1 MPDKPHHGGR
11 LNEAARRWGIPR
23 SDWLDLST
31 GINPQGW
38 PVPDLPADIWQ
49 RLPESDDGLEQAV
62 CHWAGAGESAR
73 CVAVPGSQAAIM
85 ALPGLRSVC
94 RVGVPQPGYREHGYW
109 WARAGHQVV
118 PLNPQH
124 MAGDDERWLDEL
136 DVVVWINPNNPDGR
150 VIPADRLARWCQRL
164 QQRGGWLLV
173 DQAFADGYDNI
184 SLAPY
189 TGMPGLVVMRSL
201 GKFFGLAGVR
211 AGAVLTE
218 VPVAAALEDALGP
231 WPLSGP
237 ARYVMAAALADVPW
251 QAATTQ
257 RLQRDSRRL
266 HELLA
271 GHGLPGSQ
279 GTLLFRYLAHP
290 RALAI
295 TESLASRGILVRS
308 FDALHAPDS
317 LPALRLG
324 LPGHEDEWQTLARG
338 LAALANVI
346 DQ

>member
-1 MPDKPHHGGR
+1 
-11 LNEAARRWGIPR
+11 
-23 SDWLDLST
+23 
-31 GINPQGW
+31 
-38 PVPDLPADIWQ
+38 
-49 RLPESDDGLEQAV
+49 
-62 CHWAGAGESAR
+62 
-73 CVAVPGSQAAIM
+73 
-85 ALPGLRSVC
+85 
-94 RVGVPQPGYREHGYW
+94 
-109 WARAGHQVV
+109 
-118 PLNPQH
+118 
-124 MAGDDERWLDEL
+124 
-136 DVVVWINPNNPDGR
+136 
-150 VIPADRLARWCQRL
+150 
-164 QQRGGWLLV
+164 
-173 DQAFADGYDNI
+173 
-184 SLAPY
+184 
-189 TGMPGLVVMRSL
+189 GMPGLVVMRSL
-201 GKFFGLAGVR
+201 GKFFGLAGLR
-211 AGAVLTE
+211 AGAVLTD
-218 VPVAAALEDALGP
+218 ADIATALEDALGP

-257 RLQRDSRRL
+257 RLQGDSRRL

-308 FDALHAPDS
+308 FDALYAPDS

-338 LAALANVI
+338 LAGLANVI